1 MERKTREP
9 ANPAEVKPPFLTAAL
24 QALGLI
30 DLIVTLVGLLAVLS
44 WRVHEEQP
52 LTVTFIAVLVGALVA
67 GVTLG
72 GLLIGAAAALRYG
85 HALASSLLEAN
96 RNVGYGGGGSGHG
109 MHFLAEDQPAGSVST
124 EAEQMVALLTDIRD
138 LQLLPAAEREAAQAR
153 FHARAQRRAAED
165 VIDAINNRQLGKAR
179 TLLQEAETAYGA
191 APTLERLREKI
202 NEAAKRNEAL
212 DFVRARRLVE
222 DAIGEGQWALAE
234 QYAHTLYFDHPDS
247 ARGRQLW
254 QSTRRARLYAHIQKS
269 AEQHHWA
276 EAAAAAEEFVERF
289 PDSRETQALRQQLST
304 LRTNAEIL
312 QRKQYEAKFKE
323 LIGTQQYDEALR
335 IAKHVVEHYP
345 ESPQAQALRD
355 QIPVLEKRATG

>member
-1 MERKTREP
+1 MERQTREA
-9 ANPAEVKPPFLTAAL
+9 ANLAEVKPPLLTALL

-30 DLIVTLVGLLAVLS
+30 DLAVTVVGLLLVLG
-44 WRVHEEQP
+44 WRTHSGQP
-52 LTVTFIAVLVGALVA
+52 MSFTFIITLLGALVA

-85 HALASSLLEAN
+85 HVLASSLTDADRHL
-96 RNVGYGGGGSGHG
+96 RYGGGGAVGG
-109 MHFLAEDQPAGSVST
+109 RHFLAEDQPAGSIST

-138 LQLLPAAEREAAQAR
+138 LQLLPAPDREEAQAR

-191 APTLERLREKI
+191 APTLERLRGKI
-202 NEAAKRNEAL
+202 NEATKRNEAL
-212 DFVRARRLVE
+212 DFVRAKRMVE

-276 EAAAAAEEFVERF
+276 EAAAAAEEFVGRF
-289 PDSRETQALRQQLST
+289 PDSRETEALHQQLST

-323 LIGTQQYDEALR
+323 LIGAQQYDEALR
-335 IAKHVVEHYP
+335 IARHVVEHYP

-355 QIPVLEKRATG
+355 QIPVLEKHVTG

>member
-1 MERKTREP
+1 MELKTQEA
-9 ANPAEVKPPFLTAAL
+9 ANRAEVKPPFLTAVL

-30 DLIVTLVGLLAVLS
+30 DLIVTLVGVLAVLS
-44 WRVHEEQP
+44 WHVHEGQP
-52 LTVTFIAVLVGALVA
+52 WTVAFIAVLVAALVG

-85 HALASSLLEAN
+85 HALASSLSEAN
-96 RNVGYGGGGSGHG
+96 RSGPYGGAGRG

-138 LQLLPAAEREAAQAR
+138 LQLLPAPEREEAQAR

-179 TLLQEAETAYGA
+179 VLLQEAETAYGA

-212 DFVRARRLVE
+212 DFVRARRMVE
-222 DAIGEGQWALAE
+222 DAIGAGQWALAE

-289 PDSRETQALRQQLST
+289 PDSRETKALRQQLST

-323 LIGTQQYDEALR
+323 LIGAQQYDEALR
-335 IAKHVVEHYP
+335 IAKHVVEQYP